1 MYNSEGHIGPDKILI
16 VNNTLVVNL
25 LLCNA
30 LVACEGRI
38 GPDRILIINNTLVV
52 NLVLRNAPVAH
63 EGHIGPD
70 KTEPYIYMYMQY

>member
-1 MYNSEGHIGPDKILI
+1 MKVALDLI
-16 VNNTLVVNL
+16 ELVS
-25 LLCNA
+25 CNA